1 MILYKAIKYKIL
13 DYCLDKMF
21 DGISRNFSSKISISV
36 HDVKVGMVLS
46 RIESNG
52 YWWEN
57 CVIRNVF
64 ESEARGGLKSV
75 KFKFSK
81 TNFSVDG
88 ENKIKHVVVMESG
101 EIFAKVDFIL

>member
-1 MILYKAIKYKIL
+1 
-13 DYCLDKMF
+13 MF
-21 DGISRNFSSKISISV
+21 DGLSRNFSSKIFLSV

-46 RIESNG
+46 RIEVNG

-57 CVIRNVF
+57 CVIKNVY

-75 KFKFSK
+75 RF
-81 TNFSVDG
+81 NFSRTNANVD
-88 ENKIKHVVVMESG
+88 EDNKTKQVIVMESG